1 MLNLAT
7 VLESAARRVPDGTA
21 LTFQGKSFSYAEA
34 DALASRTA
42 AGLARAGV
50 APGDR
55 VALAC
60 PNLPQF
66 VFLYFGILKCGA
78 VAVPFNVLLKEDE
91 VAFLLEDSGAV
102 GFLCFEGTDE
112 LPLGDVGRAAF
123 GRAEGCRHFW
133 SITVDPAAPPPFEGA
148 GTVGALLAEGD
159 AGFETVQRN
168 GEDTAVVLYTSG
180 TTGRPKGAEL
190 THNSLCYNAMVSRDL
205 VRLSG
210 EDAVLVVLPLF
221 HVFGQVV
228 LMLAGLLATARI
240 VLLPRFEPGA
250 VFEQLA
256 AEGITVF
263 AGVPTMYWGL
273 LAHADANTGIDVDAA
288 CAKLRVCATGG
299 AAMPVELLKAVEARL
314 GVAVI
319 EGYGLSETSPVVTFN
334 HLDRERRPGSAGQA
348 IWGVEVGV
356 VDDSGGFVEPGTDGE
371 IVVRGHC
378 VMKGY
383 LNRPKETEEAMR
395 GGWFHTG
402 DIGHLDGEGYL
413 HIVDRVKDMVLRGG
427 YNVYPRE
434 VEEVLLQHPG
444 ISLAAVVGVPHE
456 EHGEEI
462 KAFVVPEPGAELTG
476 EEVVAFARERIAAYK
491 YPRIVEFREA
501 LPMNATGK
509 ILKTELRKDA

>member
-7 VLESAARRVPDGTA
+7 VLESAARRAPEGTA
-21 LTFQGKSFSYAEA
+21 LTFQGKTFSYAET
-34 DALASRTA
+34 DALAARIA

-78 VAVPFNVLLKEDE
+78 VVVPLNVLLKEDE
-91 VAFLLEDSGAV
+91 IAFLLEDSGAT
-102 GFLCFEGTDE
+102 GFFCFEGTDE
-112 LPLGDVGRAAF
+112 LPLGEIGRAAF
-123 GRAEGCRHFW
+123 GRAKECRHFW
-133 SITVDPAAPPPFEGA
+133 SITADPAAPPPFEGA
-148 GTVGALLAEGD
+148 GTVGGLLAGD
-159 AGFETVQRN
+159 AGDFGTVQRD

-190 THNSLCYNAMVSRDL
+190 THNSICYNAMVSRDL
-205 VRLSG
+205 LALGSA
-210 EDAVLVVLPLF
+210 DAILVVLPLF

-228 LMLAGLLATARI
+228 LMLAGLLASARL
-240 VLLPRFEPGA
+240 VLLPRFEAGA
-250 VFEQLA
+250 AFGQLA
-256 AEGITVF
+256 DEGITVF

-273 LAHADANTGIDVDAA
+273 LAHADSDAGVDVGAA

-299 AAMPVELLKAVEARL
+299 ASMPVELLKAVEKRL
-314 GVAVI
+314 GVTVI

-356 VDDSGGFVEPGTDGE
+356 VDGEDGFVEPGTDGE

-383 LNRPKETEEAMR
+383 LNRPQETAEAMR

-402 DIGHLDGEGYL
+402 DIGHLDGDGYL

-444 ISLAAVVGVPHE
+444 VSLAAVVGVPHE

-462 KAFVVPEPGAELTG
+462 KAFVVPEPGKKLTE

-491 YPRIVEFREA
+491 YPRIIEFRDT

-509 ILKTELRKDA
+509 ILKTELRKEA